1 MSKIGP
7 VLYINMSNYHD
18 AITDCKIT
26 IQMYQGIIDLL
37 KQHQDVDIMKYQTE
51 RINIIRKK

>member
-7 VLYINMSNYHD
+7 VLGINMSGYHD

-26 IQMYQGIIDLL
+26 IQMYQGMIDILT
-37 KQHQDVDIMKYQTE
+37 KHQDVDIMKYQTD
-51 RINIIRKK
+51 RIKVIRNK